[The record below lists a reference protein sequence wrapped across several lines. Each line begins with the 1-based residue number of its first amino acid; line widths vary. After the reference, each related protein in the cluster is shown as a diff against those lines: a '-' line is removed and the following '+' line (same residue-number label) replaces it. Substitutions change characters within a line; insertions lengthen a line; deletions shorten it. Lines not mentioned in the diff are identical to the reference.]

1 MGLATRLGAG
11 KGRKNGTVK
20 ALMPSCYT
28 GRQKGIRANLTAVSM
43 EEARCRALFLAL
55 FTPMLTIEG
64 NDPRLR
70 ARSAHFVSH
79 LPLLP
84 RGPSRARSDEMGN
97 RDRCRC

>member
-28 GRQKGIRANLTAVSM
+28 GRQEASEPIYKVSM

-64 NDPRLR
+64 NVPRLR

-79 LPLLP
+79 LPLLIAVP
-84 RGPSRARSDEMGN
+84 TCMLSWQKATLKSHCNG
-97 RDRCRC
+97 